1 MKLRLVVAITGA
13 SGAIYGVRLM
23 QVLQHT
29 EVETHLVMSPWARKT
44 ITMETEY
51 RPEEVLALADR
62 VYRPE
67 NQAAAISSG
76 SFQTAGMVIAPCSM
90 KTLSAIANGFGDSL
104 STRAAD
110 VTLKEGRK
118 LVLLVRESPLNLIHL
133 ENMTRAARAGA
144 VIAPPMPAFY
154 SAPSSLQEV
163 IDHTV
168 GRTLD
173 QFGVEHNLLRR
184 WGERRGSTVQSNL
197 NHEVAPEGDLITV
210 SDGTDSVEWQTAR

>member
-1 MKLRLVVAITGA
+1 VKLRLVVAITGA